1 MAQEYFDFTNDLIF
15 RWVMEREENCLA
27 ILRAI
32 LPELKIT
39 AVKRREN
46 EHPVNYLAFDD
57 ELGVRFDAIIE
68 DDRERFY
75 DVEMQV
81 ANQPGL
87 GKRVRYYQAQIDK
100 ETLKKGEDYDDL
112 RESYVIF
119 FCAFDPCGQDRRL
132 YQFHYYED
140 ADRQLRLP
148 TNSHVILLN
157 ALGTKGQITPALA
170 AVLDVMNRRRD
181 NTNPLAVRLVKEI
194 DGYNRDKKRRR
205 ALMNLKMRLK
215 DEWRLGLSEG
225 FDQGRAEGKAEGLS
239 QGRAE
244 GKAEGLN
251 QGRAEGRDEMQ
262 DEMTLGL
269 IHALQAQGMPQ
280 KQIVEALALTRKISL
295 AEAQHYYEQV
305 AQADSG
311 GEH

>member
-32 LPELKIT
+32 LPDLKIT

-46 EHPVNYLAFDD
+46 EQPINYLAFDD
-57 ELGVRFDAIIE
+57 ERGVRFDAIIE

-87 GKRVRYYQAQIDK
+87 GKRVCYYQAQIDQ

-132 YQFHYYED
+132 YKFHYYED
-140 ADRQLRLP
+140 DDRQLRLP
-148 TNSHVILLN
+148 TNLARDSDQC
-157 ALGTKGQITPALA
+157 LGHQGSNHPGIGSGLGRHEPPA
-170 AVLDVMNRRRD
+170 R
-181 NTNPLAVRLVKEI
+181 
-194 DGYNRDKKRRR
+194 
-205 ALMNLKMRLK
+205 
-215 DEWRLGLSEG
+215 
-225 FDQGRAEGKAEGLS
+225 
-239 QGRAE
+239 
-244 GKAEGLN
+244 
-251 QGRAEGRDEMQ
+251 
-262 DEMTLGL
+262 
-269 IHALQAQGMPQ
+269 
-280 KQIVEALALTRKISL
+280 
-295 AEAQHYYEQV
+295 
-305 AQADSG
+305 
-311 GEH
+311 

>member
-57 ELGVRFDAIIE
+57 ERGVRFDAIIE
-68 DDRERFY
+68 DDREQFY

-87 GKRVRYYQAQIDK
+87 GKRVRYYQAQIDQ
-100 ETLKKGEDYDDL
+100 ETLKKSEDYDDL

-140 ADRQLRLP
+140 DDRQLRLP
-148 TNSHVILLN
+148 TNSHVILIN

-181 NTNPLAVRLVKEI
+181 NANPLAVRLVKEI

-215 DEWRLGLSEG
+215 DEWKLGLSEG
-225 FDQGRAEGKAEGLS
+225 LDQGRAEGKAEGLS

-244 GKAEGLN
+244 GLS
-251 QGRAEGRDEMQ
+251 QGRAEGR

-305 AQADSG
+305 AQADS
-311 GEH
+311 ESAH

>member
-57 ELGVRFDAIIE
+57 ERGVRFDAIIE
-68 DDRERFY
+68 DDQERFY

-87 GKRVRYYQAQIDK
+87 GKRVRYYQAQIDQ

-140 ADRQLRLP
+140 VDRQLRLS
-148 TNSHVILLN
+148 TNSHVILIN

-181 NTNPLAVRLVKEI
+181 NQNPLAVSLVKEI

-205 ALMNLKMRLK
+205 ALMNLQMRLK
-215 DEWRLGLSEG
+215 DERRLGLSEG
-225 FDQGRAEGKAEGLS
+225 RAE
-239 QGRAE
+239 
-244 GKAEGLN
+244 
-251 QGRAEGRDEMQ
+251 GRAEGRDEMQ

-305 AQADSG
+305 AQADS
-311 GEH
+311 ESAH

>member
-57 ELGVRFDAIIE
+57 ERGVRFDAIIE
-68 DDRERFY
+68 DDQERFY

-87 GKRVRYYQAQIDK
+87 GKRVRYYQAQIDQ
-100 ETLKKGEDYDDL
+100 ETLKKSEDYDDL
-112 RESYVIF
+112 RESYIIF

-140 ADRQLRLP
+140 DDRQLRLP
-148 TNSHVILLN
+148 TNSHVILIN

-181 NTNPLAVRLVKEI
+181 NANPLAVRLVKEI

-215 DEWRLGLSEG
+215 DEWKLGLSEG
-225 FDQGRAEGKAEGLS
+225 LDQGRAEGKAEGLS

-244 GKAEGLN
+244 GLS
-251 QGRAEGRDEMQ
+251 QGRAEGR

-295 AEAQHYYEQV
+295 AEAQRYYEQV
-305 AQADSG
+305 ARAANG

>member
-1 MAQEYFDFTNDLIF
+1 
-15 RWVMEREENCLA
+15 MEREENCLA

-57 ELGVRFDAIIE
+57 ERGVRFDAIIE

-87 GKRVRYYQAQIDK
+87 GKRVRYYQAQIDQ

-140 ADRQLRLP
+140 DDRQLRLP
-148 TNSHVILLN
+148 TNSHVILIN
-157 ALGTKGQITPALA
+157 ALGTKDQITPELA

-181 NTNPLAVRLVKEI
+181 NANPLAVRLVKEI
-194 DGYNRDKKRRR
+194 DDYNRDKKRRR

>member
-57 ELGVRFDAIIE
+57 ERGVRFDAIIE
-68 DDRERFY
+68 DDQERFY

-87 GKRVRYYQAQIDK
+87 GKRVRYYQAQIDQ
-100 ETLKKGEDYDDL
+100 ETLKKGEDYDNL

-140 ADRQLRLP
+140 DDRQLRLP
-148 TNSHVILLN
+148 TNSHVILIN

-181 NTNPLAVRLVKEI
+181 NQNPLAVSLVKEI

-215 DEWRLGLSEG
+215 DERRLGLSE
-225 FDQGRAEGKAEGLS
+225 
-239 QGRAE
+239 
-244 GKAEGLN
+244 
-251 QGRAEGRDEMQ
+251 GRAEGRDEMA
-262 DEMTLGL
+262 LGL

-280 KQIVEALALTRKISL
+280 KQIVEALALARKISL

-305 AQADSG
+305 AQAANG
-311 GEH
+311 GAH

>member
-57 ELGVRFDAIIE
+57 ERGVRFDAIIE
-68 DDRERFY
+68 DDQERFY

-87 GKRVRYYQAQIDK
+87 GKWVRYYQAQIDQ

-140 ADRQLRLP
+140 TDRQLRLP
-148 TNSHVILLN
+148 NNSHVILIN
-157 ALGTKGQITPALA
+157 ALGTQGQITPELA

-181 NTNPLAVRLVKEI
+181 NANPLAVRLVKEI
-194 DGYNRDKKRRR
+194 DDYNRDKKRRR

-225 FDQGRAEGKAEGLS
+225 
-239 QGRAE
+239 
-244 GKAEGLN
+244 
-251 QGRAEGRDEMQ
+251 RAEGRDETM
-262 DEMTLGL
+262 LSL
-269 IHALQAQGMPQ
+269 IHTLQMQGQ
-280 KQIVEALALTRKISL
+280 TKKQIVETLALMQKSSL
-295 AEAQHYYEQV
+295 AEAQRYYDQLTE
-305 AQADSG
+305 AASG

>member
-15 RWVMEREENCLA
+15 RWVMEHEENCLV

-57 ELGVRFDAIIE
+57 ERGVRFDAIIE
-68 DDRERFY
+68 DDQERFY

-87 GKRVRYYQAQIDK
+87 GKRVRYYQAQLDQ

-140 ADRQLRLP
+140 TDRQLRLP
-148 TNSHVILLN
+148 TNSHVILIN
-157 ALGTKGQITPALA
+157 ALGTQGQITPELA
-170 AVLDVMNRRRD
+170 AVLDVMNRQRD
-181 NTNPLAVRLVKEI
+181 NANPLAVRLVKEI
-194 DGYNRDKKRRR
+194 DDYNRDKKRRR

-215 DEWRLGLSEG
+215 DERRLGLSEG
-225 FDQGRAEGKAEGLS
+225 
-239 QGRAE
+239 
-244 GKAEGLN
+244 
-251 QGRAEGRDEMQ
+251 RDEMA
-262 DEMTLGL
+262 LGL
-269 IHALQAQGMPQ
+269 THALQAQGMPQ
-280 KQIVEALALTRKISL
+280 KQIVEALALAQKISL
-295 AEAQHYYEQV
+295 AEAQHYYDQLT
-305 AQADSG
+305 QAANG

>member
-15 RWVMEREENCLA
+15 RWVMEHEENCLA
-27 ILRAI
+27 ILRVI

-57 ELGVRFDAIIE
+57 ERGVRFDAIIE
-68 DDRERFY
+68 DDQERFY

-87 GKRVRYYQAQIDK
+87 GKRVRYYQAQIDQ

-140 ADRQLRLP
+140 VDRQLRLS
-148 TNSHVILLN
+148 TNSHVILIN

-181 NTNPLAVRLVKEI
+181 NQNPLAVSLVKEI

-244 GKAEGLN
+244 GKAEG
-251 QGRAEGRDEMQ
+251 RDETMRS
-262 DEMTLGL
+262 L
-269 IHALQAQGMPQ
+269 IHTLQMQGQ
-280 KQIVEALALTRKISL
+280 TKKQIVEALALARKISL
-295 AEAQHYYEQV
+295 AEAQRYYEQV

>member
-15 RWVMEREENCLA
+15 RWVMEHEENCLA

-57 ELGVRFDAIIE
+57 ERGVRFDAIIE
-68 DDRERFY
+68 DDQERFY

-81 ANQPGL
+81 ANQLGL
-87 GKRVRYYQAQIDK
+87 GKRVRYYQAQLDQ

-140 ADRQLRLP
+140 DDRQLRLP
-148 TNSHVILLN
+148 TNSHVILIN

-181 NTNPLAVRLVKEI
+181 NANPLAVSLVKEI

-215 DEWRLGLSEG
+215 GERRLGLSE
-225 FDQGRAEGKAEGLS
+225 
-239 QGRAE
+239 
-244 GKAEGLN
+244 
-251 QGRAEGRDEMQ
+251 GRAEGRDEMA
-262 DEMTLGL
+262 LGL

-280 KQIVEALALTRKISL
+280 KQIVEALALARKISL
-295 AEAQHYYEQV
+295 AEAQRYYEQV
-305 AQADSG
+305 AQAASG

>member
-46 EHPVNYLAFDD
+46 EHPINYLAFDD
-57 ELGVRFDAIIE
+57 ERGVRFNAIIE

-87 GKRVRYYQAQIDK
+87 GKRVRYYQAQIDQ
-100 ETLKKGEDYDDL
+100 EMLKKGEDYDDL

-119 FCAFDPCGQDRRL
+119 FCAFDPCGQDRWL
-132 YQFHYYED
+132 YQFRYYED
-140 ADRQLRLP
+140 VDRQLRLP
-148 TNSHVILLN
+148 TNSHVILIN
-157 ALGTKGQITPALA
+157 TLGTQGKITPALA

-181 NTNPLAVRLVKEI
+181 NQNPLAVSLVKEI

-225 FDQGRAEGKAEGLS
+225 LD
-239 QGRAE
+239 
-244 GKAEGLN
+244 
-251 QGRAEGRDEMQ
+251 QGRAEGRDETMFS
-262 DEMTLGL
+262 L
-269 IHALQAQGMPQ
+269 IHTLQMQGQTQ
-280 KQIVEALALTRKISL
+280 KQIVETIALMQKSSL
-295 AEAQHYYEQV
+295 AAAQRYYDQLTEA
-305 AQADSG
+305 ANG

>member
-57 ELGVRFDAIIE
+57 ERGVRFDAIIE
-68 DDRERFY
+68 DDQERFY

-87 GKRVRYYQAQIDK
+87 GKRVRYYQAQIDQ

-140 ADRQLRLP
+140 VDRQLRLS
-148 TNSHVILLN
+148 TNSHVILIN

-181 NTNPLAVRLVKEI
+181 NQNPLAVSLVKEI

-205 ALMNLKMRLK
+205 ALMNLQMRLK
-215 DEWRLGLSEG
+215 DERRLGLSEG
-225 FDQGRAEGKAEGLS
+225 RAE
-239 QGRAE
+239 
-244 GKAEGLN
+244 
-251 QGRAEGRDEMQ
+251 GRAEGRDEMQ

-280 KQIVEALALTRKISL
+280 KQIVEALALARKISL
-295 AEAQHYYEQV
+295 AEAQRYYEQV

>member
-15 RWVMEREENCLA
+15 RWVMEHEENCLA

-57 ELGVRFDAIIE
+57 ERGVRFDAIIE
-68 DDRERFY
+68 DDQERFY

-87 GKRVRYYQAQIDK
+87 GKRVRYYQAQIDQ

-140 ADRQLRLP
+140 DDRQLRLP
-148 TNSHVILLN
+148 TNSHVILIN

-181 NTNPLAVRLVKEI
+181 NANPLAVRLVKEI
-194 DGYNRDKKRRR
+194 DDYNRDKKRRR

-311 GEH
+311 GAH

>member
-57 ELGVRFDAIIE
+57 ERGVRFDAIIE

-87 GKRVRYYQAQIDK
+87 GKRVRYYQAQIDQ

-140 ADRQLRLP
+140 TDRQLRLP
-148 TNSHVILLN
+148 TNSHVILIN

-181 NTNPLAVRLVKEI
+181 NANPLAVRLVKEI
-194 DGYNRDKKRRR
+194 DDYNRGKKRRR
-205 ALMNLKMRLK
+205 ALMNLQMRLK

-225 FDQGRAEGKAEGLS
+225 RAK
-239 QGRAE
+239 
-244 GKAEGLN
+244 
-251 QGRAEGRDEMQ
+251 GRAEGRDETM
-262 DEMTLGL
+262 LSL
-269 IHALQAQGMPQ
+269 IHTLQMQGQTQ
-280 KQIVEALALTRKISL
+280 KQIVETIALMQKSSL
-295 AEAQHYYEQV
+295 AAAQRYYEQV
-305 AQADSG
+305 AQFDNR
-311 GEH
+311 GEE

>member
-15 RWVMEREENCLA
+15 RWVMEHEENCLA

-32 LPELKIT
+32 LPDLKIT

-57 ELGVRFDAIIE
+57 ERGVRFDAIIE
-68 DDRERFY
+68 DDQERFY

-87 GKRVRYYQAQIDK
+87 GKRVRYYQAQIDQ

-140 ADRQLRLP
+140 TDRQLRLP
-148 TNSHVILLN
+148 TNSHLILIN
-157 ALGTKGQITPALA
+157 ALGTKDQITPELA

-181 NTNPLAVRLVKEI
+181 NANPLAVSLVKEI

-205 ALMNLKMRLK
+205 VLMNLQMRLK
-215 DEWRLGLSEG
+215 DEWRPGLSEG
-225 FDQGRAEGKAEGLS
+225 LDK
-239 QGRAE
+239 
-244 GKAEGLN
+244 
-251 QGRAEGRDEMQ
+251 GRAEGRDETM
-262 DEMTLGL
+262 LSL
-269 IHALQAQGMPQ
+269 IHTLQMQGQ
-280 KQIVEALALTRKISL
+280 TKKQIVETLALMQKSSL
-295 AEAQHYYEQV
+295 AEAQRYYDQLTE
-305 AQADSG
+305 AASG

>member
-27 ILRAI
+27 ILRVI

-57 ELGVRFDAIIE
+57 ERGVRFDAIIE

-87 GKRVRYYQAQIDK
+87 GKRVRYYQAQIDQ

-140 ADRQLRLP
+140 VDRQLRLP
-148 TNSHVILLN
+148 TNSHVILIN

-181 NTNPLAVRLVKEI
+181 NQNPLAISLAKEI

-205 ALMNLKMRLK
+205 ALMNLQMRLK

-225 FDQGRAEGKAEGLS
+225 FDQGRAEGKAEG
-239 QGRAE
+239 
-244 GKAEGLN
+244 
-251 QGRAEGRDEMQ
+251 RDETM
-262 DEMTLGL
+262 LSL
-269 IHALQAQGMPQ
+269 IHTLQIQGQTQ
-280 KQIVEALALTRKISL
+280 KQIVETLALMQKSSL
-295 AEAQHYYEQV
+295 AEAQRYYDQLTE
-305 AQADSG
+305 AASG

>member
-15 RWVMEREENCLA
+15 RWVMEREENCFA

-57 ELGVRFDAIIE
+57 ERGVRFDAIIE
-68 DDRERFY
+68 DDQERFY

-87 GKRVRYYQAQIDK
+87 GKRVRYYQAQIDQ
-100 ETLKKGEDYDDL
+100 ETLKKSEDYDDL

-140 ADRQLRLP
+140 DDRQLRLP
-148 TNSHVILLN
+148 TNSHVILIN

-181 NTNPLAVRLVKEI
+181 NANPLAVRLVKEI

-215 DEWRLGLSEG
+215 DEWKLGLSEG
-225 FDQGRAEGKAEGLS
+225 LDQGRAEGKAEGLS

-244 GKAEGLN
+244 GLS
-251 QGRAEGRDEMQ
+251 QGRAEGR

-295 AEAQHYYEQV
+295 AEAQRYYEQV
-305 AQADSG
+305 ARAANG

>member
-15 RWVMEREENCLA
+15 RWVMEHEENCLV

-57 ELGVRFDAIIE
+57 ERGVRFDAIIE
-68 DDRERFY
+68 DDQERFY

-87 GKRVRYYQAQIDK
+87 GKRVRYYQAQIDQ
-100 ETLKKGEDYDDL
+100 ETLKKGEDYDNL

-140 ADRQLRLP
+140 DDRQLRLP
-148 TNSHVILLN
+148 TNSHVILIN

-181 NTNPLAVRLVKEI
+181 NQNPLAVSLVKEI

-215 DEWRLGLSEG
+215 DERRLGLSE
-225 FDQGRAEGKAEGLS
+225 
-239 QGRAE
+239 
-244 GKAEGLN
+244 
-251 QGRAEGRDEMQ
+251 GRAEGRDEMA
-262 DEMTLGL
+262 LGL

-280 KQIVEALALTRKISL
+280 KQIVEALALARKISL

-305 AQADSG
+305 AQAANG
-311 GEH
+311 GAH

>member
-15 RWVMEREENCLA
+15 RWVMEHEENCLA

-32 LPELKIT
+32 LPDLKIT

-46 EHPVNYLAFDD
+46 EYPVNYLAFDD
-57 ELGVRFDAIIE
+57 ERGVRIDAIIE
-68 DDRERFY
+68 DDQERFY

-87 GKRVRYYQAQIDK
+87 GKRVRYYQAQIDQ

-140 ADRQLRLP
+140 TDRQLRLP
-148 TNSHVILLN
+148 TNSHVILIN

-181 NTNPLAVRLVKEI
+181 NANPLAVRLVKEI
-194 DGYNRDKKRRR
+194 DDYNRDKKRRR

-215 DEWRLGLSEG
+215 DERRLGLSEG
-225 FDQGRAEGKAEGLS
+225 
-239 QGRAE
+239 
-244 GKAEGLN
+244 
-251 QGRAEGRDEMQ
+251 RDEMA
-262 DEMTLGL
+262 LGL

-280 KQIVEALALTRKISL
+280 KQIVEALALAQKISL
-295 AEAQHYYEQV
+295 AEAQHYYDQLT
-305 AQADSG
+305 QAANG

>member
-46 EHPVNYLAFDD
+46 EHPINYLAFDD
-57 ELGVRFDAIIE
+57 ERGVRFDAIIE

-87 GKRVRYYQAQIDK
+87 GKRVRYYQAQIDQ
-100 ETLKKGEDYDDL
+100 EMLKKGEDYDDL

-132 YQFHYYED
+132 YQFRYYED
-140 ADRQLRLP
+140 VDRQLRLP
-148 TNSHVILLN
+148 TNSHVILIN
-157 ALGTKGQITPALA
+157 TLGTRGKITPALA

-181 NTNPLAVRLVKEI
+181 NQNPLAVSLVKEI

-225 FDQGRAEGKAEGLS
+225 LDQERAEGKAEG
-239 QGRAE
+239 
-244 GKAEGLN
+244 
-251 QGRAEGRDEMQ
+251 RDE
-262 DEMTLGL
+262 TILSL
-269 IHALQAQGMPQ
+269 IHTLQMQGQ
-280 KQIVEALALTRKISL
+280 TKKQIVETLALMQKSSL
-295 AEAQHYYEQV
+295 AEAQRYYDQLTE
-305 AQADSG
+305 AASG

>member
-57 ELGVRFDAIIE
+57 ERGVRFDAIIE
-68 DDRERFY
+68 DDQERFY

-87 GKRVRYYQAQIDK
+87 GKRVRYYQAQIDQ

-140 ADRQLRLP
+140 NDRQLRLS
-148 TNSHVILLN
+148 TNSHVILIN
-157 ALGTKGQITPALA
+157 ALGTKDQITPELA

-181 NTNPLAVRLVKEI
+181 NQNPLAVSLVKEI
-194 DGYNRDKKRRR
+194 DDYNRDKKRRR

-215 DEWRLGLSEG
+215 DERRLGLSE
-225 FDQGRAEGKAEGLS
+225 
-239 QGRAE
+239 
-244 GKAEGLN
+244 
-251 QGRAEGRDEMQ
+251 GRAEGRDEMA
-262 DEMTLGL
+262 LGL

-280 KQIVEALALTRKISL
+280 KQIVEALALARKISL
-295 AEAQHYYEQV
+295 AEAQRYYEQV

>member
-15 RWVMEREENCLA
+15 RWVMEREENCLV

-57 ELGVRFDAIIE
+57 ERGVRFDAIIE
-68 DDRERFY
+68 DDQERFY

-87 GKRVRYYQAQIDK
+87 GKWVRYYQAQIDQ

-140 ADRQLRLP
+140 VDRQLRLP
-148 TNSHVILLN
+148 TNSHVILIN

-181 NTNPLAVRLVKEI
+181 NQNPLAVSLVKEI

-215 DEWRLGLSEG
+215 DERRLGLSE
-225 FDQGRAEGKAEGLS
+225 
-239 QGRAE
+239 
-244 GKAEGLN
+244 
-251 QGRAEGRDEMQ
+251 GRAEGRDEMA
-262 DEMTLGL
+262 LGL

-280 KQIVEALALTRKISL
+280 KQIVEALALARKISL
-295 AEAQHYYEQV
+295 AEAQRYYEQV

>member
-57 ELGVRFDAIIE
+57 ERGVRFDAIIE
-68 DDRERFY
+68 DDQERFY

-87 GKRVRYYQAQIDK
+87 GKRVRYYQAQLDQ

-140 ADRQLRLP
+140 VDRQLRLP
-148 TNSHVILLN
+148 TNSHVILIN

-181 NTNPLAVRLVKEI
+181 NQNPLAISLVKEI

-205 ALMNLKMRLK
+205 ALMNLQMRLK

-225 FDQGRAEGKAEGLS
+225 FDQGRAEGKAEG
-239 QGRAE
+239 
-244 GKAEGLN
+244 
-251 QGRAEGRDEMQ
+251 RDETM
-262 DEMTLGL
+262 LSL
-269 IHALQAQGMPQ
+269 IHTLQIQGQTQ
-280 KQIVEALALTRKISL
+280 KQIVETLALMQKSSL
-295 AEAQHYYEQV
+295 AEAQRYYDQLTE
-305 AQADSG
+305 AASG